1 MEGATD
7 NSGYSCDIHQS
18 SETRKSDRKC
28 CVSQSKTTRQTICL
42 ALQHPQHH
50 LLWLLDVYTVSWP
63 HPKHNLLFSAMSSDT
78 DGTRVEQLPTVR
90 DRVPL
95 RVYIIS
101 TVILLER
108 AAFFGCT
115 TTFQNY
121 LQNGHDD
128 PLRPGLLGLGQSTA
142 VAIIYAFSFLN
153 YVTPLLGGIVADTW
167 IGRYWAIQL
176 GLLCDTLGIAILAT
190 TAFTQHFRHVGG
202 LAGYIVA
209 ICLIA
214 FGAGGAKPNL
224 MAFMIDQCPEQDARE
239 IYLKDGKK
247 ALTDRGLTVQFIYN
261 MNYWMINLGSLAGI
275 LTTLTEKV
283 KGFGYAYLIP
293 LGFMVVALAV
303 FHLGRSRYVLPMPTQ
318 NILPVVFRLMIR
330 RSRGRSRPAA
340 EQSNTSSVLES
351 GRASPTQ
358 TLTNDDLILAK
369 QVKAAIKSCLIFTP
383 FIPLYFT
390 IDLMSNN
397 LISQAGTM
405 STHGLPNDIMF
416 NVNAI
421 SVMILLPLIQ
431 GLLYPVLARHSIPF
445 PPTYRVVTG
454 LFFAALAIAY
464 TTSVQA
470 LIYGNSPCGRF
481 ALSCGARE
489 SGLSIWLQTPTYVLL
504 ALAEILAIVS
514 GTELAYTRAPEGM
527 KSIVQA
533 VFILFG
539 AGGAILGVAS
549 SPAARDPYMVIVYAA
564 ISGVMGVTTAVF
576 GAVVWF
582 GARKEKKRTDLA
594 GGGLEN
600 EREEGVELEV
610 VEAVSS
616 VGRGGNG
623 RPAEI
628 LSGTAEGRA
637 ELGTVK
643 EEIEGTDVVDVK
655 TEISFGKSG

>member
-1 MEGATD
+1 
-7 NSGYSCDIHQS
+7 
-18 SETRKSDRKC
+18 
-28 CVSQSKTTRQTICL
+28 
-42 ALQHPQHH
+42 
-50 LLWLLDVYTVSWP
+50 
-63 HPKHNLLFSAMSSDT
+63 MSSDT
-78 DGTRVEQLPTVR
+78 DGTRVEQLATVR

-167 IGRYWAIQL
+167 IGRYRAIQL

-190 TAFTQHFRHVGG
+190 TAFTQHFHHVGG

-239 IYLKDGKK
+239 IYLKDGKRV
-247 ALTDRGLTVQFIYN
+247 LTDRGLTVQFIYN

-303 FHLGRSRYVLPMPTQ
+303 FHLETSRYVLPMPTQ
-318 NILPVVFRLMIR
+318 NILPVVFRLIIR
-330 RSRGRSRPAA
+330 RSRGRSGPAA
-340 EQSNTSSVLES
+340 EQSNSSVLES
-351 GRASPTQ
+351 DRASPTP
-358 TLTNDDLILAK
+358 TLTNDDAILAK
-369 QVKAAIKSCLIFTP
+369 QVKTAIKSCLIFTP
-383 FIPLYFT
+383 FIPLYFS

-431 GLLYPVLARHSIPF
+431 GLLYPVLAKHSIPF

-464 TTSVQA
+464 TTGVQA
-470 LIYGNSPCGRF
+470 LIYENSPCGRF

-549 SPAARDPYMVIVYAA
+549 SPAARDPYMVVVYAV

-576 GAVVWF
+576 C
-582 GARKEKKRTDLA
+582 
-594 GGGLEN
+594 LEN
-600 EREEGVELEV
+600 GREEGVELGV
-610 VEAVSS
+610 VEAVGVGS

-637 ELGTVK
+637 ELGTVNGK
-643 EEIEGTDVVDVK
+643 NGGVDVVELK
-655 TEISFGKSG
+655 TNE

>member
-1 MEGATD
+1 
-7 NSGYSCDIHQS
+7 
-18 SETRKSDRKC
+18 
-28 CVSQSKTTRQTICL
+28 
-42 ALQHPQHH
+42 
-50 LLWLLDVYTVSWP
+50 
-63 HPKHNLLFSAMSSDT
+63 MSSDT

-121 LQNGHDD
+121 LQNAHDD

-153 YVTPLLGGIVADTW
+153 YVTPLLGGIVADTC
-167 IGRYWAIQL
+167 IGRYRAIQL

-190 TAFTQHFRHVGG
+190 TAFTQHFHHVGG

-239 IYLKDGKK
+239 IYLKDDKK

-283 KGFGYAYLIP
+283 KGFGYAYLIS

-303 FHLGRSRYVLPMPTQ
+303 FHLGTSRYVLPMPTQ
-318 NILPVVFRLMIR
+318 NILPVAFRLMIR

-340 EQSNTSSVLES
+340 EQSNSVLES
-351 GRASPTQ
+351 GRASPTP
-358 TLTNDDLILAK
+358 TLTNDDALLA
-369 QVKAAIKSCLIFTP
+369 QEVKAAIKSCLIFTP
-383 FIPLYFT
+383 FIPLYFS

-397 LISQAGTM
+397 FISQAGTM

-431 GLLYPVLARHSIPF
+431 GLLYPFLARHSIPF
-445 PPTYRVVTG
+445 PPTYRVVAG

-464 TTSVQA
+464 TTGVQA

-481 ALSCGARE
+481 ALSCARE

-539 AGGAILGVAS
+539 AGGAVLGVAS
-549 SPAARDPYMVIVYAA
+549 SPAARDPYMVVVYGV
-564 ISGVMGVTTAVF
+564 ISGVMGVTTGVF

-582 GARKEKKRTDLA
+582 GGRKEKRTDLN
-594 GGGLEN
+594 GRGLEDG
-600 EREEGVELEV
+600 REVGVELEV
-610 VEAVSS
+610 VESVGS
-616 VGRGGNG
+616 VGRYGNG
-623 RPAEI
+623 RPAEVP
-628 LSGTAEGRA
+628 SGMAEERA
-637 ELGTVK
+637 ELGAVNGK
-643 EEIEGTDVVDVK
+643 KGGTDVVDVK